1 MPQCTHRIDYGNG
14 VTAHCSLSEHM
25 HIFHEWQYDD
35 PQPVA
40 PEIKLDD
47 PSLPDVD
54 DWAI

>member
-1 MPQCTHRIDYGNG
+1 MAQCTHTIDYGNG
-14 VTAHCSLSEHM
+14 RTAHCGLSEHT
-25 HIFHEWQYDD
+25 HILHDWVYDD
-35 PQPVA
+35 PQHVA